1 MTNRSRTLSDDATE
15 RLQDLPP
22 SAKLV
27 AKTLEYEGELTQG
40 ELVDQTRL
48 PPRTVRH
55 AVSDLETHD
64 LIETTI
70 SFSDARK
77 RQYVIAEEAARDR
90 QADGEC
96 EGSCTEQSPS

>member
-1 MTNRSRTLSDDATE
+1 MTSSSRTLSDDAVE

-40 ELVDQTRL
+40 ELADHTRL

-55 AVSDLETHD
+55 AVSDLEEAD
-64 LIETTI
+64 LIDATV
-70 SFSDARK
+70 SFADARK
-77 RQYVIAEEAARDR
+77 RKYVLDSDLIKEQYDCCS
-90 QADGEC
+90 GEP
-96 EGSCTEQSPS
+96 SPTTS